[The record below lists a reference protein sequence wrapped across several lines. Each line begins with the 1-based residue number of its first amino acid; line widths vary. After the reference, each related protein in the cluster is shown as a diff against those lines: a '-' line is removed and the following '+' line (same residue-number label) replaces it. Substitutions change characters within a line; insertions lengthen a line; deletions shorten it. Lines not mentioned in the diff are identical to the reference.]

1 MGVESPDVGSSRPLS
16 RPEQF
21 CCGGRGSIMPSGA
34 CTPFSPCTLFPGAPR
49 EGEQERVASDLS
61 HCKWEVVRQGAPVL
75 KKWGL
80 QTDRRGGKGH
90 VRILTDIRRKR
101 NMYVCVHAHTHR
113 GPGRSRRD
121 RRGPGRRLWGRPQ
134 GPEHSAGQEEWSWA
148 RGKMVLL
155 FPDRETTRTRS
166 GGVPHLSGS
175 YPGMG
180 AGDKGESRGF
190 TPSII

>member
-1 MGVESPDVGSSRPLS
+1 
-16 RPEQF
+16 
-21 CCGGRGSIMPSGA
+21 MPSGA

-121 RRGPGRRLWGRPQ
+121 RRGPGSRLWGRPQ
-134 GPEHSAGQEEWSWA
+134 ALGAAAGSGAQRGP
-148 RGKMVLL
+148 RGVVLGTGKDGSS
-155 FPDRETTRTRS
+155 FSRSRNYTDKVWRGATPVRELPRYGS
-166 GGVPHLSGS
+166 GGQGRI
-175 YPGMG
+175 
-180 AGDKGESRGF
+180 KGLHSIDHMNCF
-190 TPSII
+190 TIKRYFYITCEIKNKLN